1 MSLLIFDEQI
11 NREAAIDPL
20 RSWTTVRR
28 LKDVRPQEFIDDDRI
43 PDLLRKLNRP
53 TFVTLDE
60 GFWDR
65 KLRDPHFCILYLAFR
80 DDQQSQI
87 PSLIRQVFRL
97 PAFKTASS
105 KESVG

>member
-1 MSLLIFDEQI
+1 LT
-11 NREAAIDPL
+11 NRSIEKQRLSRFA
-20 RSWTTVRR
+20 RGTTVRR

-53 TFVTLDE
+53 AFVTLDE

-80 DDQQSQI
+80 DDQQS
-87 PSLIRQVFRL
+87 
-97 PAFKTASS
+97 
-105 KESVG
+105 